1 MYPTTETAQRADLY
15 LPGAGWGEK
24 DGTLIN
30 SERRYGLVKRVRR
43 APGLALADFHIF
55 QLIAESWGCG
65 DLFRQW
71 RSPEAVFQ
79 LMKELSRG
87 RPCDITGIRDY
98 RMIDECGGIQ
108 WPLAEVR
115 SVECGMRSGTSTSD
129 ENSALPTPHSPLQER
144 RLFADGRFFTP
155 DGRAR
160 LLFDPPRAVPE
171 PADAE
176 FPMLL
181 LTGRGTSAQWHT
193 GSRTNKSDV
202 LRALAPVNCYVEV
215 NPADAQRY
223 GITPNSKVQV
233 SSRRGSLIAT
243 AFVTPV
249 VSAGQIFIPMHY
261 PEVNQLTHPSF
272 DPHSRQPSYKH
283 CAVRIRPIV
292 ARVG

>member
-1 MYPTTETAQRADLY
+1 
-15 LPGAGWGEK
+15 
-24 DGTLIN
+24 
-30 SERRYGLVKRVRR
+30 
-43 APGLALADFHIF
+43 
-55 QLIAESWGCG
+55 
-65 DLFRQW
+65 
-71 RSPEAVFQ
+71 
-79 LMKELSRG
+79 
-87 RPCDITGIRDY
+87 
-98 RMIDECGGIQ
+98 
-108 WPLAEVR
+108 
-115 SVECGMRSGTSTSD
+115 MRSGTSTPD
-129 ENSALPTPHSPLQER
+129 DNSALAIPHSPLQER

-171 PADAE
+171 PADTE
-176 FPMLL
+176 FPFLL

-202 LRALAPVNCYVEV
+202 LRALAPVKCYVEV